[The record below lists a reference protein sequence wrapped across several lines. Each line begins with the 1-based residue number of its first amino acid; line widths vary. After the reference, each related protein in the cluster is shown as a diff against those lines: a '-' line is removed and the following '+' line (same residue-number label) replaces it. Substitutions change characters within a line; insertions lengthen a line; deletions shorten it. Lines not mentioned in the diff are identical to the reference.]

1 MLKARTGANAPR
13 KKKSWMAMA
22 LIMCVSTF
30 LLQSNAKTKLPGVG
44 GGAAQ
49 FDRAQEQPRNV
60 AEKRKLTSSCVD
72 TDNGL
77 VNARGAG
84 CSDYTQDNWECDTYN
99 NVFNGFIARD
109 LCCACGGG

>member
-22 LIMCVSTF
+22 LIMCVSTL

-49 FDRAQEQPRNV
+49 FDRAQEKPRNV

-72 TDNGL
+72 LDNGL
-77 VNARGAG
+77 VNALGVG
-84 CSDYTQDNWECDTYN
+84 CASYMQDNWECDTYDN
-99 NVFNGFIARD
+99 LLGGFRARD
-109 LCCACGGG
+109 LCCTCGGG